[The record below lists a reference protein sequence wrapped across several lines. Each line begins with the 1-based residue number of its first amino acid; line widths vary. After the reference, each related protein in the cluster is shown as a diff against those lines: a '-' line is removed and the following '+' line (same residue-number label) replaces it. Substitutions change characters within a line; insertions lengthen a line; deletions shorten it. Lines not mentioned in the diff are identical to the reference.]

1 MLKLFKVWVSGK
13 LQDRTVDR
21 AWLEIKL
28 TIESQNFVD
37 YPWIYTAHTL
47 TQTNE
52 VMLADWR
59 MLIRLHCQLVK
70 LRCLTAD
77 ELERIT
83 YYWLGSKGIE
93 RFI

>member
-1 MLKLFKVWVSGK
+1 MLKLFKGWVSGK
-13 LQDRTVDR
+13 LQDWVVNR
-21 AWLEIKL
+21 AWRQIKL
-28 TIESQNFVD
+28 IIESQNFVD

-52 VMLADWR
+52 VLLTDWQ

-83 YYWLGSKGIE
+83 YYWLRSMGIE